1 MSVVMGLAVAFAQNP
16 PIDIDEDFEANL
28 SNEVLAVLG
37 GRQAVEGQQGRIEL
51 GASLRAEF
59 GVRVECGQIK
69 IDGDLD
75 GTLPDVSDLPEQ
87 MVGMGTQI
95 LSSAPMLVLCHTS
108 PSICAELKNLNIR
121 IDEDWDF
128 HADLCRSI
136 DAHIDSQA
144 EKGREEA
151 RDRAKER
158 CMSKRKE
165 QGASDRDALRDC
177 EEQEDYLVT
186 DKVQGFVT
194 QAFSD
199 TPQRLLRSALDASQT
214 ALAQNPEFYEFL
226 VAIGGEAEIQ
236 HNGVSMPLFSQEGSL
251 TAKMLSDNIR
261 ALARRV
267 AGSSQLRNIVGTV
280 DPETGI
286 LTPGDTDLTSPN
298 WGPRS
303 DDLAMRFWS
312 KEMYVIFSTEFSLR
326 DYDNLHAL
334 DTATAF
340 MFEDRWGDVV
350 AKELVVRLSGLTKS
364 ELEHMTRNPAL
375 SNDEKVRIRDI
386 GRALDILK
394 SQLDRHEIESIPQ
407 FRLTLERAADRARQ
421 DRREIAGALAESEE
435 RNQRVLGL
443 PACNSFKTCGGVP

>member
-1 MSVVMGLAVAFAQNP
+1 MSALLWAVAFAQNS

-28 SNEVLAVLG
+28 SNEVLAVMG
-37 GRQAVEGQQGRIEL
+37 GRRAPEGQKGRIDL

-59 GVRVECGQIK
+59 GIRVECGQIK
-69 IDGDLD
+69 MDGDLQ

-87 MVGMGTQI
+87 LAAAGTTVM
-95 LSSAPMLVLCHTS
+95 AAMPMLTLCHMS

-151 RDRAKER
+151 RDRAKEK
-158 CMSKRKE
+158 CMSKKKE
-165 QGASDRDALRDC
+165 QGSSDREALRDC

-214 ALAQNPEFYEFL
+214 ALSKNPEFYEFL

-236 HNGVSMPLFSQEGSL
+236 HNGVSMPLFSREGSL

-261 ALARRV
+261 DLARRV

-280 DPETGI
+280 DPETGV
-286 LTPGDTDLTSPN
+286 LTPGNTDLASPN
-298 WGPRS
+298 WGPNNS
-303 DDLAMRFWS
+303 DLAMRFWS
-312 KEMYVIFSTEFSLR
+312 KEMLQIFATEFSQR
-326 DYDNLHAL
+326 DYMNLHAL
-334 DTATAF
+334 DTATSF

-350 AKELVVRLSGLTKS
+350 AKELVVRLAGLTKS

-375 SNDEKVRIRDI
+375 SDDEKVRIRDI
-386 GRALDILK
+386 ARALDILK
-394 SQLDRHEIESIPQ
+394 AQLDRHEIETIPQ

-435 RNQRVLGL
+435 RNQRVLGM
-443 PACNSFKTCGGVP
+443 PACNSYATCGGRP